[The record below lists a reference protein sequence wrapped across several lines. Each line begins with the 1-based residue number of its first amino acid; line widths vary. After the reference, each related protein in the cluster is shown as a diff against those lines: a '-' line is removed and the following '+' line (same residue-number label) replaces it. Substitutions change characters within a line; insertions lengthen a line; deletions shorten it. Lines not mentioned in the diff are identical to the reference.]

1 MNANYLASAVIPHSR
16 PTFGLEER
24 QAALAAF
31 DSMEIAEGNQIESF
45 ESEMSEWL
53 HRRYAIATHCGSSAL
68 ELALRMVELRSDDE
82 VIIPSY
88 SCAALANAVFAAGGT
103 PVLADIC
110 SEDLNLCADTIGSLI
125 TPRTRAIIVTHTHG
139 IPANIPEL
147 RRDGVLLIEDLAQ
160 CLGASCHDR
169 PVGSWGDLV
178 VCSFYPTKLL
188 NSIDGGM
195 LLTDNPRWAN
205 MARDLR
211 YYGGKYDFKKRFNF
225 KMTNIAACIGLTQ
238 LKKLSHFLS
247 VRRELAHRYTECL
260 SRMEVPFCFTDPV
273 HRQRI
278 YYRYCIQVR
287 NSAKFIGR
295 MREMGVACGR
305 GILQPLHRAMEYSDE
320 KWPNTSKAADT
331 LVSIPIYPSLGSEE
345 IAAILTALEYAINDQ

>member
-1 MNANYLASAVIPHSR
+1 MNETSLASAIIPHSR
-16 PTFGLEER
+16 PSFGIEER
-24 QAALAAF
+24 RAVLAAF
-31 DSMEIAEGNQIESF
+31 DSLEIAEGDQVASF
-45 ESEMSEWL
+45 ETEIAVWL
-53 HRRYAIATHCGSSAL
+53 RREYAIATHCGSSAL
-68 ELALRMVELRSDDE
+68 ELALRVIELRSGDQ

-103 PVLADIC
+103 PVLADIRT
-110 SEDLNLCADTIGSLI
+110 EDLNLSSDTIGPLI

-147 RRDGVLLIEDLAQ
+147 QRDGVLLIEDLAH
-160 CLGASCHDR
+160 CLGAVCHDR
-169 PVGSWGDLV
+169 PVGSWGDLAI
-178 VCSFYPTKLL
+178 CSFYATKLL

-211 YYGGKYDFKKRFNF
+211 YYGGKYDFKQRFNF
-225 KMTNIAACIGLTQ
+225 KMTNIAACIGLAQ
-238 LKKLSHFLS
+238 LKKLSYFLS
-247 VRRELAHRYTECL
+247 VRRELANRYSECL
-260 SRMEVPFCFTDPV
+260 SRMGVTFCYTDPP

-278 YYRYCIQVR
+278 YYRYCFQVPDPANVIR
-287 NSAKFIGR
+287 R

-320 KWPNTSKAADT
+320 QWPNTSTAADT

-345 IAAILTALEYAINDQ
+345 IATILNALEYALHTQ